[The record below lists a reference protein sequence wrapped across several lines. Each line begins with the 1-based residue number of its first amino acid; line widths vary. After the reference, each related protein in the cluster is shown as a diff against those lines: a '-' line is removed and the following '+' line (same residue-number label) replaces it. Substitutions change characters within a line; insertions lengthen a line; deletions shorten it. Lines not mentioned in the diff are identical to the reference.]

1 MSDVEYREI
10 RSATAFLLSI
20 KRVAIRLMLI
30 SLLWLAI
37 LATLAWDALLIF
49 GAGRLIGLWWGD
61 RNKNPPVQHR
71 RASLVADTVSGR
83 LPDTRR
89 MILGSR

>member
-1 MSDVEYREI
+1 MSDVECREV

-37 LATLAWDALLIF
+37 LATLAWDGVLIF
-49 GAGRLIGLWWGD
+49 GVGRLIRIW
-61 RNKNPPVQHR
+61 
-71 RASLVADTVSGR
+71 
-83 LPDTRR
+83 
-89 MILGSR
+89 

>member
-49 GAGRLIGLWWGD
+49 GAGRLIRIW
-61 RNKNPPVQHR
+61 
-71 RASLVADTVSGR
+71 
-83 LPDTRR
+83 
-89 MILGSR
+89 